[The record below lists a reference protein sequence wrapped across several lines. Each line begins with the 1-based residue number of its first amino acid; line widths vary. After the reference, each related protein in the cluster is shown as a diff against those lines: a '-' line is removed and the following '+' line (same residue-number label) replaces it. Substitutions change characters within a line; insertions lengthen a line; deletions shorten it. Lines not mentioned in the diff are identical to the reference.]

1 MSQQVRKR
9 IERGFGWVKTIGRLR
24 KLPLVGRSAARGWT
38 TWTFAAYNLIR
49 LGGIGLWWNP
59 SPT

>member
-1 MSQQVRKR
+1 MTW
-9 IERGFGWVKTIGRLR
+9 WV
-24 KLPLVGRSAARGWT
+24 

-49 LGGIGLWWNP
+49 LGGIGEWWEP